1 LTLVGREYYSIIV
14 RCNIFEEFTMNQPFE
29 KWTEMTKKM
38 QAPFQAIAE
47 LNVKTLQ
54 GLTYLKPDELA
65 HLKKPEELIEKQISL
80 AVENGHKT
88 LDYMQKSFEIMEK
101 AMLSF
106 VQDVKKTENRH

>member
-1 LTLVGREYYSIIV
+1 MQHIKEIK
-14 RCNIFEEFTMNQPFE
+14 MNQPFE
-29 KWTEMTKKM
+29 KWSEMTKKM

-54 GLTYLKPDELA
+54 GLTYLKPDEIA
-65 HLKKPEELIEKQISL
+65 HIKKPEELVEKQISL

-88 LDYMQKSFEIMEK
+88 LDYMQKSFEIIEK

-106 VQDVKKTENRH
+106 VQEVKKSENKHI